1 MMSTSRLLVRVM
13 IGKVK
18 DKSRL
23 ASILGGIPVRPE
35 VEGWNCVA
43 WVQEAVKTALQ
54 EEALG
59 TSKQNID
66 WKSIRDVAMWYVEEK
81 KSAHRFD
88 GQRRYDQKTAA
99 TWDMLEGVERV
110 P

>member
-1 MMSTSRLLVRVM
+1 MLLVRVM

-23 ASILGGIPVRPE
+23 ESISRGIPVRPE

-43 WVQEAVKTALQ
+43 WVQESVETALQ
-54 EEALG
+54 EERALG
-59 TSKQNID
+59 TSKKKLD
-66 WKSIRDVAMWYVEEK
+66 WKSIRGLAMWYVEK
-81 KSAHRFD
+81 KNPAHRFD
-88 GQRRYDQKTAA
+88 GQGQYDLSKAA
-99 TWDMLEGVERV
+99 TWDMLEGVEKV

>member
-1 MMSTSRLLVRVM
+1 MLLVRVT

-23 ASILGGIPVRPE
+23 ESIFRNIPVRPQ
-35 VEGWNCVA
+35 VAGWNCVA
-43 WVQEAVKTALQ
+43 WVKEAVETALQ
-54 EEALG
+54 DEKALG
-59 TSKQNID
+59 TSKKKLD
-66 WKSIRDVAMWYVEEK
+66 WKSIRDVAMWYVEKK

-88 GQRRYDQKTAA
+88 GQGQYDQNKAA
-99 TWDMLEGVERV
+99 TWDMLEGVERM